1 MNKLDNVVTSN
12 LKTNKDQSNESINN
26 ETMFDTNSFNL
37 SSGTSNPLPV
47 VTVSFQVGKKH
58 VSENVAGL
66 TWLWDN
72 RATNIMIN
80 RKHTK
85 HYERKMRSN
94 KV

>member
-1 MNKLDNVVTSN
+1 MTNN
-12 LKTNKDQSNESINN
+12 LKTTKDQLNEYINN
-26 ETMFDTNSFNL
+26 GPTFDTNSFNL

-47 VTVSFQVGKKH
+47 VTISFQVGKKH